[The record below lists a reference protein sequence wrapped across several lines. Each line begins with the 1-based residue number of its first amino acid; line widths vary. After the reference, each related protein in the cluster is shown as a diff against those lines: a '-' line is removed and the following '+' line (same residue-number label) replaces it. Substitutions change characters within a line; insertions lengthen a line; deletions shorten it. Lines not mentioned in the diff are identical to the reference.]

1 MEHALSSSLL
11 SNAKAAAGAGV
22 VTATAEAAEAAEAAG
37 VVSTKAAEIGGGTG
51 GSRRRQTCMVP
62 MVTAHNTSSLRG
74 MLCTINQNTRFI
86 KTSYLAAVCVHV

>member
-1 MEHALSSSLL
+1 
-11 SNAKAAAGAGV
+11 
-22 VTATAEAAEAAEAAG
+22 
-37 VVSTKAAEIGGGTG
+37 
-51 GSRRRQTCMVP
+51 MVP